1 MPEQQNGQSPSGL
14 TVLVTGCSSGFGEL
28 IAKTLASD
36 GHRVYA
42 TMRGVQSRNAGAAA
56 SLRQWAGERSLALEV
71 LELDVTDDDSVQW
84 AIGQA
89 LASAGGIDVVVNNA
103 GASAVGPLEAFS
115 IEQMASLLSLNV
127 LGPMR
132 VNNAVLPTMRARG
145 SGLIIWIT
153 STLGRVL
160 PGRGGLYPATKW
172 AAEGFAESLHYQV
185 APFGI
190 DVAIVEPGSFPTP
203 ATSKSMEA
211 ADQEIAAAY
220 AAQQPTSAPARQP
233 ANAAARQPTSAA
245 TTPPAP
251 GGQQPPDPQEVA
263 DVVKRLIELPA
274 GQRPLRTV
282 VGPVFTEGVAAY
294 NETYEQVRANLAAS
308 LRRPDQAITWTRAA
322 PAPPAR

>member
-1 MPEQQNGQSPSGL
+1 
-14 TVLVTGCSSGFGEL
+14 VTGCSSGFGDL
-28 IAKTLASD
+28 IARTLAAA

-42 TMRGVQSRNAGAAA
+42 TMRGVLARNAAAA
-56 SLRQWAGERSLALEV
+56 NTLRQWAGERSLALEV
-71 LELDVTDDDSVQW
+71 LELDVTDDASVQ
-84 AIGQA
+84 AAVSQI
-89 LASAGGIDVVVNNA
+89 LASGDGIDVVVNNA

-132 VNNAVLPTMRARG
+132 VNNAVLPTMRARQ
-145 SGLIIWIT
+145 SGLIVWIT

-190 DVAIVEPGSFPTP
+190 DVAIIEPGSFPTP
-203 ATSKSMEA
+203 ATFKSMQA

-220 AAQQPTSAPARQP
+220 AAKPPANASRPP
-233 ANAAARQPTSAA
+233 ANAADRQPA
-245 TTPPAP
+245 PPGAK
-251 GGQQPPDPQEVA
+251 QPDSQEVA
-263 DVVKRLIELPA
+263 DAIKRLIDLPA

-282 VGPVFTEGVAAY
+282 VGPVFTEGVAEY
-294 NETYEQVRANLAAS
+294 NQTYEQVRANLAAS
-308 LRRPDQAITWTRAA
+308 LRRPDQAITWTPTPTDRKSVV
-322 PAPPAR
+322 